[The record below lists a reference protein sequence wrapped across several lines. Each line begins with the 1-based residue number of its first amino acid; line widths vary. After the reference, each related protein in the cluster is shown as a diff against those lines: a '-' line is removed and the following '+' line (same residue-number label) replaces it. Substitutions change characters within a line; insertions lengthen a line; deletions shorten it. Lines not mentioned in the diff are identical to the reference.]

1 MCKQKCVKKLISC
14 TYGCVQKGLTMYY
27 SSSYVEKYLVPAVLA
42 VLKND
47 FLPAALATRKCVDD
61 LCSSVCKTT
70 YLLQF

>member
-1 MCKQKCVKKLISC
+1 
-14 TYGCVQKGLTMYY
+14 MYY